1 MATPKPLICWIS
13 HRPIRFESQHFNG
26 IVSMLRSSGY
36 DVKWIEMLEDSSQM
50 QTVEWVKANV
60 PSHVAAIFFGGKD
73 LKWFKPIISNVRS
86 VSGSSVSLIPFFWI
100 YEDVD
105 HQLGS
110 EMCNEGFDDFCHISI
125 NPHELLLRLKLRAK
139 DAQNRLAADNQL
151 KEQAAKIAKNET
163 IVKQREEFLGVCAHD
178 LRSPLGLIQS
188 SASLVLKS
196 LSEKHAFTPTHLEL
210 LNRIKRQATQAI
222 GLVTDLLDV
231 MSFEQGLK
239 PQYQMFYLNDL
250 LAEFHKDYQTQADQK
265 KIKLHYKNPVPE
277 WRILADIDRVRQ
289 LLQNVVTNAIKFTE
303 EGKNIYLTVT
313 PFTGR
318 RKADPVYPML
328 VISVRDEGKGIPE
341 KEVQKVFDRFSQLRD
356 QSRGEGRGLGLTVA
370 KQISNLHDGNIW
382 VESTEGKGST
392 FSVLLPHVISRT
404 EPVNKKDR
412 VAPIVL
418 IAEPESARRSE
429 FFAPL
434 EELGVDI
441 VFAKD
446 GVEALGLLYHLEP
459 DACILTGKLPKMEVL
474 DVVNVVKSDV
484 LTSTIPLFL
493 AGEENEK
500 LENHLDTHKFDRFLR
515 LPLSPEVFM
524 TTLESVGKAPKKLT
538 LKKAA

>member
-26 IVSMLRSSGY
+26 IVSLLRSQGY
-36 DVKWIEMLEDSSQM
+36 DVKWIELLEDSTQM
-50 QTVEWVKANV
+50 QPVEWVKANV
-60 PSHVAAIFFGGKD
+60 PAHVAAIFFGGKD

-86 VSGSSVSLIPFFWI
+86 ISGSPVSLIPFFWI

-105 HQLGS
+105 HHLLT
-110 EMCNEGFDDFCHISI
+110 EMCDEGFDDFCHISI

-139 DAQNRLAADNQL
+139 DAQNRLNAEQQL
-151 KEQAAKIAKNET
+151 RDQAGKIAKNET

-196 LSEKHAFTPTHLEL
+196 LAEKHAFTPTHLEL

-239 PQYQMFYLNDL
+239 PQYQLFYLNDL
-250 LAEFHKDYQTQADQK
+250 LAEFHRDYQAQADQK
-265 KIKLHYKNPVPE
+265 KIKLHYENPVPE

-289 LLQNVVTNAIKFTE
+289 LLQNVVTNAIKFTDR
-303 EGKNIYLTVT
+303 GKNIYLTVT
-313 PFTGR
+313 PFKGR
-318 RKADPVYPML
+318 RKADPIYPMV
-328 VISVRDEGKGIPE
+328 VIAVRDEGKGIPE
-341 KEVQKVFDRFSQLRD
+341 KEIQKVFDRFSQLRD

-404 EPVNKKDR
+404 QPVLKQDRTMPLILVAEPVPSRR
-412 VAPIVL
+412 V
-418 IAEPESARRSE
+418 EY
-429 FFAPL
+429 FAPL
-434 EELGVDI
+434 EDLGVEI
-441 VFAKD
+441 VYAKD
-446 GVEALGLLYHLEP
+446 GVDALGLLYHLEP
-459 DACILTGKLPKMEVL
+459 DACILTGKLPKMDVLEV
-474 DVVNVVKSDV
+474 VGVVKSDV

-493 AGEENEK
+493 AGEEAEK

-515 LPLSPEVFM
+515 LPMSPEIFM
-524 TTLESVGKAPKKLT
+524 TTLESVGRAPQNPQQ
-538 LKKAA
+538 KKAA